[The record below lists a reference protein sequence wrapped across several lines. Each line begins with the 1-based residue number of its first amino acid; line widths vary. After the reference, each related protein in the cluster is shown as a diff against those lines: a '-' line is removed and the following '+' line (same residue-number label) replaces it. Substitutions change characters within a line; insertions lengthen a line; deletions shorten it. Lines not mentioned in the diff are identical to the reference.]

1 MDRRPALAAALA
13 LASMLPPNAAFATE
27 SVPETNVVVSKS
39 TFKGTWPLPFDRATL
54 TCRPKGYANTIAT
67 PQGAFALNE
76 AAQAQGL
83 PALRALPLKG
93 KAAPNRKADLDGF
106 AGAMDALCSKRWS
119 RP

>member
-27 SVPETNVVVSKS
+27 SVPETNVVVRKS
-39 TFKGTWPLPFDRATL
+39 TFKGAWPLPFDKATL
-54 TCRPKGYANTIAT
+54 TCRPRGYANTIAT
-67 PQGAFALNE
+67 PQGTFALNE

-83 PALRALPLKG
+83 PALHALPPKG
-93 KAAPNRKADLDGF
+93 KAAPDKAALDRF
-106 AGAMDALCSKRWS
+106 AAAADAVCLKRWS